1 MTKRIVIVMVFTL
14 SVLSSCVTSYSEY
27 RNNFVKGKEMMARG
41 EFQEA
46 RMYFVRASQGQQI
59 PEVFAYAATASYKMN
74 DMENAERYIEEA
86 KKYDGK
92 GFSDLRV
99 AGYRALIL
107 LRKGETREGMEA
119 LQEYTALYSHLYPL
133 GTIEEV
139 ETMVEK
145 NTIDL
150 KKLETL
156 LDEQITWYNDEVEQF
171 QKTRTGFYGAW
182 D

>member
-1 MTKRIVIVMVFTL
+1 MRLVLVMVFTL
-14 SVLSSCVTSYSEY
+14 SVLSSCATSYSDY

-46 RMYFVRASQGQQI
+46 RMYFVRASQSQQI
-59 PEVFAYAATASYKMN
+59 PEALAYAATASYKMS
-74 DMENAERYIEEA
+74 DIENAERYIGDA
-86 KKYDGK
+86 KNYNGK
-92 GFSDLRV
+92 GFSDLRI

-107 LRKGETREGMEA
+107 LKKGRTSEGMKA
-119 LQEYTALYSHLYPL
+119 LREYIALYSHLYPL
-133 GTIEEV
+133 DTIGEV
-139 ETMVEK
+139 ETMAEK